1 VKLNLR
7 LTQPARI
14 TGSCGAAAI
23 GRPNAHIELTSA
35 DFLEGVI
42 GRPHERIVLPSVDP
56 VEGATGSLSFEPRA
70 DSLGIQ
76 MVAAADPD
84 HDRAESNAVASRFA
98 FLFFHAGRPRS
109 QTTHFIVQSARQCTE
124 PTSFSIVTPSVPTG
138 WSVVVSP
145 QVVNLNPGGR
155 ADVAVT
161 VRPPAT
167 AVPGAGVEIGVDVV
181 QTEATAT
188 QTEATITQTGG
199 AAIGQDDGNAVADT
213 EQKTVV
219 GSMQVLAR
227 VVGPSARAELSCPA
241 EPRAG
246 HALDISGRLLPAVQN
261 ATVLLE
267 YTTSRVPWAD
277 HHAGATETRYV
288 TTDSNGVFSDRFV
301 PSNRGIWRVQAFW
314 PGDAAHAPTESNRCL
329 AVFRHRRWGD
339 DAAEVQPPAS
349 ARRAATVRGSAEPR

>member
-1 VKLNLR
+1 MKLNLR

-23 GRPNAHIELTSA
+23 GRPNAQIELTSA
-35 DFLEGVI
+35 DFLAGAI
-42 GRPHERIVLPSVDP
+42 GWPHARIVLPSVDP

-98 FLFFHAGRPRS
+98 FLFFRAGRPRT
-109 QTTHFIVQSARQCTE
+109 QTTHFIVQSTRQCTE
-124 PTSFSIVTPSVPTG
+124 PTSFSILTPSVPTG

-145 QVVNLNPGGR
+145 QVVSLKPGET

-161 VRPPAT
+161 VRPPA
-167 AVPGAGVEIGVDVV
+167 AALPGAGVEIGVDVV
-181 QTEATAT
+181 QVEGMATE
-188 QTEATITQTGG
+188 TEVT
-199 AAIGQDDGNAVADT
+199 AIGQNDGNAVADT
-213 EQKTVV
+213 EQRTVV

-227 VVGPSARAELSCPA
+227 VVGPGARAELSCPA

-246 HALDISGRLLPAVQN
+246 HALVVTGRLLPAVQN

-267 YTTSRVPWAD
+267 YATSRAP
-277 HHAGATETRYV
+277 GPTITRGRPRLAT
-288 TTDSNGVFSDRFV
+288 
-301 PSNRGIWRVQAFW
+301 
-314 PGDAAHAPTESNRCL
+314 
-329 AVFRHRRWGD
+329 
-339 DAAEVQPPAS
+339 
-349 ARRAATVRGSAEPR
+349 